1 MISVFNLVALVA
13 AAAGSMRHPNAP
25 LNTSLGLFQH
35 EVTAVKDG
43 STLHLTWTEGFW
55 PEMETQPS
63 YYDNSTCAF
72 STSGDFGASWA
83 PPTLHRHRGMIGVN
97 PVVVAGGGLVY
108 RVCMGVSDGSV
119 TEFNVASMLEL
130 STSGDGGATWSPWRT
145 IAGSE
150 DGAYGPDKPWII
162 MDGDDVYISFTNF
175 ANRGAAKLGNGGVY
189 YYEGDL
195 TVIASHDRGV
205 SFAAPVVLGLG
216 QGSFITQAAA
226 GGALFVS
233 YAHRGVAQIAKS
245 IDRGATFELLPPG
258 PQWGDESTSQVGF
271 PTLTYLRVQADGGMA
286 LLASAA
292 HNFGSPAIL
301 YSRPAGGEWSA
312 GTQLGGGSVLNAAM
326 AVGTGGTVD
335 FVWTECWA
343 DTAQTFAVSSTDGGV
358 TLQKRTQVSKPY
370 PASCY
375 GVQYYG
381 AYQGLVRDELGALQ
395 VFYIHLGGAKLL
407 GSKLWRAVLPSPTL
421 V

>member
-1 MISVFNLVALVA
+1 MISVLNLLALVA
-13 AAAGSMRHPNAP
+13 AAAGSMWHTNAP

-35 EVTAVKDG
+35 EVTAVRDG
-43 STLHLTWTEGFW
+43 STLHLAWTEGFW

-63 YYDNSTCAF
+63 YYVNDTCAF
-72 STSGDFGASWA
+72 STSGDSGASWA

-97 PVVVAGGGLVY
+97 PVVVAAGGLVY

-130 STSGDGGATWSPWRT
+130 STSGDGGVTWSPWRT

-162 MDGDDVYISFTNF
+162 TDGDDVYISFTDFTNH
-175 ANRGAAKLGNGGVY
+175 GAAKLGNGGVY

-205 SFAAPVVLGLG
+205 SFAAPVVLGVG

-258 PQWGDESTSQVGF
+258 PKWGDESMSSVGF
-271 PTLTYLRVQADGGMA
+271 PTLTYLRVQVDGGMA

-292 HNFGSPAIL
+292 HTFGSPAVL
-301 YSRPAGGEWSA
+301 YYRSAGGEWSN
-312 GTQLGGGSVLNAAM
+312 GTWLGRWSVLNAAM
-326 AVGTGGTVD
+326 AVGTGSTVD
-335 FVWTECWA
+335 FVWTECMGG
-343 DTAQTFAVSSTDGGV
+343 TAQTFAVSSTDGGV
-358 TLQKRTQVSKPY
+358 TLQERTLVTYSY
-370 PASCY
+370 AASCF

-381 AYQGLVRDELGALQ
+381 AYQGLVRDDLGALQ
-395 VFYIHLGGAKLL
+395 VFYIHFGGANLREE
-407 GSKLWRAVLPSPTL
+407 KLWRAVLPSPTL